1 MVDQVDSVLGIGAA
15 DFRRSVFFV
24 LLIGYERGDAFNL
37 MRSVSR

>member
-1 MVDQVDSVLGIGAA
+1 MDSVLGFSAS